1 MSDRQP
7 ISITKPVIGLSGA
20 IGSGKSTVAG
30 ILKDL
35 GCLVIDSDALN
46 REILML
52 PTVAAE
58 LASWWGKGVLD
69 AGGTVD
75 RSAVARIVFDNPEER
90 RRLESLTHPLIAAR
104 RRDMIL
110 AGSSNPAFVAIVLDS
125 PLLFESRLD
134 RLCDAVIF
142 VDASPQKRLERLLN
156 HRGWDREELERR
168 ERWQMSVDEKR
179 ARAGHVIENNG
190 TLACL
195 CERTRTLL
203 DQVLAQ
209 YSSR

>member
-1 MSDRQP
+1 MSDRHP
-7 ISITKPVIGLSGA
+7 IPMSKPVIGLSGA
-20 IGSGKSTVAG
+20 IGAGKSTVAG
-30 ILKDL
+30 ILRDL

-46 REILML
+46 REVLGRAE
-52 PTVAAE
+52 VASE
-58 LASWWGKGVLD
+58 LASWWGSGVLSAD
-69 AGGTVD
+69 GTVD
-75 RSAVARIVFDNPEER
+75 RSAVARIVFDKPEER

-142 VDASPQKRLERLLN
+142 VDASPQMRLDRLLN
-156 HRGWDREELERR
+156 HRGWDHEEVERR
-168 ERWQMSVDEKR
+168 ERWQMSVDDKR

-209 YSSR
+209 FSSR